1 MDEQD
6 LIQNAR
12 EKIMEIEARARS
24 NTHRLDTLEEWKSEA
39 ERKHDEYGQRIT
51 KTETNV
57 DNLTKSMSA
66 LTKALWGIAS
76 AILVACVTFFI
87 R

>member
-6 LIQNAR
+6 MIQEAR
-12 EKIMEIEARARS
+12 EKLKEIDARARS
-24 NTHRLDTLEEWKSEA
+24 NTHRLDALEEWKSEA

-76 AILVACVTFFI
+76 AILVACITFFI

>member
-6 LIQNAR
+6 LIQKAR

>member
-1 MDEQD
+1 M
-6 LIQNAR
+6 
-12 EKIMEIEARARS
+12 KEIDARARS
-24 NTHRLDTLEEWKSEA
+24 NTYRLDTLEEWKSEA
-39 ERKHDEYGQRIT
+39 ERKHDEYGQRIA

>member
-76 AILVACVTFFI
+76 AILVACITFFI

>member
-1 MDEQD
+1 M
-6 LIQNAR
+6 L
-12 EKIMEIEARARS
+12 KEIDARARS

-76 AILVACVTFFI
+76 AIIVAALTAAVTMI

>member
-1 MDEQD
+1 MTDEE
-6 LIQNAR
+6 LEHRLTAVEN
-12 EKIMEIEARARS
+12 RAQS
-24 NTHRLDTLEEWKSEA
+24 NTHRLDALEEWKSEA

-51 KTETNV
+51 KTESDVTH
-57 DNLTKSMSA
+57 LTKSMSA